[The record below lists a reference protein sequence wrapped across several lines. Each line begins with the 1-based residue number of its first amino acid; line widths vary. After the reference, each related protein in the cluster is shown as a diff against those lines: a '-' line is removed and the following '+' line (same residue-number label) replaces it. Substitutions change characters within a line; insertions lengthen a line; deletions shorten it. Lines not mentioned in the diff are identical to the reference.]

1 MTLTEWFRTYF
12 IRDSFEYVINKICSL
27 SLKGQDTLPNKAELC
42 RLKRELFN
50 YFSQRL
56 DALKSQK
63 DPLDLKFGAI
73 YASESLKLIGYM
85 KKSNNEA
92 VDILQSS
99 LKTMEIVAP
108 LARNNNPCD
117 LSTLSAFYD
126 NSTYKEDY
134 YKCIKLIN
142 EHLSQYENN

>member
-1 MTLTEWFRTYF
+1 MSLKEWFRTYF
-12 IRDSFEYVINKICSL
+12 VKNSFEYVINKIFHISL
-27 SLKGQDTLPNKAELC
+27 RGQDSLPNQAELC

-56 DALKSQK
+56 DALKEQK

-73 YASESLKLIGYM
+73 YAIESLKLIGYM

-134 YKCIKLIN
+134 NKCIKLIN
-142 EHLSQYENN
+142 EHLAQYENN

>member
-1 MTLTEWFRTYF
+1 MSIKEWFRTYF
-12 IRDSFEYVINKICSL
+12 VKNSFEYVINKICYISL
-27 SLKGQDTLPNKAELC
+27 RGHDSLPNQAELC

-85 KKSNNEA
+85 KMSNNEA

-99 LKTMEIVAP
+99 LKTREIVDP

-126 NSTYKEDY
+126 KSTYKEDY
-134 YKCIKLIN
+134 NKCIKLIN
-142 EHLSQYENN
+142 EHLAQYENN